1 MALRYFY
8 WREYDSLIL
17 VNHLPPLSKN
27 SLLTLLLLYIDII
40 KNYSNIIYRTS
51 AQNVGSDASRIVPER
66 PVLHGFN
73 GKFSSHLG
81 KAGMVANNGLN
92 THVERERVI
101 DYSQDWVDTNI

>member
-1 MALRYFY
+1 ML
-8 WREYDSLIL
+8 DP
-17 VNHLPPLSKN
+17 LPPTSTD
-27 SLLTLLLLYIDII
+27 SFLTLLLFSTDII
-40 KNYSNIIYRTS
+40 KSYAAIIYKTS